1 MNSSDP
7 LLHVNRPA
15 RYLGGEA
22 GSIKKDPNSVDI
34 RFALAF
40 PDTYEIGM
48 SHIGSAI
55 LYHVLNQ
62 PQWLAAERAYCPWP
76 DMEEQMRAE
85 GTPLS
90 SLESQTSLK
99 DFDIVGFSLQY
110 ELCYTNV
117 LNMLNLS
124 GIPLLR
130 EQRGEDDP
138 LVIVGGPCA
147 FNPEPISDFIDCA
160 LIGDGEEAA
169 IELCQSVRT
178 SRMAG
183 ESRQQLLERLR
194 HIEGIYLPQLFDV
207 SYTASGEVDQI
218 TPQFEDYTS
227 VRRCFVKDLDSA
239 PYPTTPL
246 VPFMHTVHDRVAM
259 EIARGCTRGCR
270 FCQAGYIYRPV
281 RERQAE
287 TITGIIEKSLCHSGY
302 NEVSLLSLS
311 SGDYS
316 AIEPLLKNL
325 MDHYANERV
334 AVSLPSLRVGSLTDE
349 LIEEVR
355 KVRKTGFTL
364 APEAGTERLRQVINK
379 GIKAEDLLSTS
390 HTIYSLGWRLI
401 KLYFM
406 MGLPSET
413 DADLDGIVDLAWQVK
428 RSAKGTEGGGDVNVS
443 VSTFVPKPHTPFQWE
458 EQLGL
463 EQILA
468 RQNHLRSALK
478 KKKLRLKWHEAQLSI
493 LEGIFARGDRRLGKV
508 LKRAV
513 ELGCRFDG
521 WREQFN
527 FELWQQAFNDCAIDH
542 QFYLRQRR
550 EDETLPWDHIDCGIS
565 KSFFLSERRN
575 ALALHYT
582 PDCRTDKCSNCGVC
596 DFDQLKMRYA
606 DSSPK
611 LPAPVPAEQQG
622 EERYKLRLRLHKSGN
637 ARYVSHLEFMTV
649 LQRALKRSKIP
660 MRFSQGFH
668 PHPRMSFPDALP
680 TGVESIA
687 EIVDIEVFHPYEAEQ
702 ALHKLRAELPDGFD
716 VASAEQVHWRTPAP
730 GACIISSDYLVPSS
744 SLDQLYQ
751 QGELSRQQL
760 QQRIKQFISAD
771 KVEYQRHKGDKIAT
785 IDLRDSVQEL
795 CLRQDGLT
803 MTLSKGSPIAVA
815 AHLLNLDTETVR
827 TLEICKIDVSLRE
840 STTEPATTS
849 AD

>member
-1 MNSSDP
+1 MNFCDP

-22 GSIKKDPNSVDI
+22 GSIKKDPATVDI

-76 DMEEQMRAE
+76 DMEEQMRAD
-85 GTPLS
+85 GTTLF
-90 SLESQTSLK
+90 SLESHTPLK
-99 DFDIVGFSLQY
+99 DFDLVGFSLQY

-117 LNMLNLS
+117 LNMLNLAD
-124 GIPLLR
+124 IPLLR
-130 EQRGEDDP
+130 EQRSAEHP
-138 LVIVGGPCA
+138 LVVVGGPCA
-147 FNPEPISDFIDCA
+147 FNPEPLSDFIDCA
-160 LIGDGEEAA
+160 LIGDGEEATV
-169 IELCQSVRT
+169 ELCSAVRA
-178 SRMAG
+178 SRKAG
-183 ESRQQLLERLR
+183 ESRQQLYERLR

-207 SYTASGEVDQI
+207 AYTATGEVQTI
-218 TPQFEDYTS
+218 TPVHADYTS
-227 VRRCFVKDLDSA
+227 VKRRFVADLDKA
-239 PYPTTPL
+239 AYPSKPL

-281 RERQAE
+281 RERQA
-287 TITGIIEKSLCHSGY
+287 TTVTDLIEKSLCHSGY

-349 LIEEVR
+349 LIDEVR

-390 HTIYSLGWRLI
+390 RTIYTLGWRLI

-406 MGLPSET
+406 MGLPTET
-413 DADLDGIVDLAWQVK
+413 DADLDGIVELSAQVK

-443 VSTFVPKPHTPFQWE
+443 VSTFVPKPHTPFQWQA
-458 EQLGL
+458 QLSL
-463 EQILA
+463 EQTRN
-468 RQNHLRSALK
+468 RQDYLRNALQ
-478 KKKLRLKWHEAQLSI
+478 KKKLRLKWHEAQLSVM
-493 LEGIFARGDRRLGKV
+493 EGVFARGDRRLGKV
-508 LKRAV
+508 IQRAV

-527 FELWQQAFNDCAIDH
+527 FELWQQAFTDCGIEPE
-542 QFYLRQRR
+542 FYLRQRQL
-550 EDETLPWDHIDCGIS
+550 EETLPWDHIDCGIP
-565 KSFFLSERRN
+565 KSFFIDELNN
-575 ALALHYT
+575 ALALNYT
-582 PDCRTDKCSNCGVC
+582 PDCRSGKCSTCGVC

-606 DSSPK
+606 DSTPE
-611 LPAPVPAEQQG
+611 LTTPTPAPQQG
-622 EERYKLRLRLHKSGN
+622 DERFKLRLRLHKTGN

-649 LQRALKRSKIP
+649 LQRALKRSQMP
-660 MRFSQGFH
+660 LRFSQGFH
-668 PHPRMSFPDALP
+668 PHPRLSFPDALP
-680 TGVESIA
+680 TGVESRA
-687 EIVDIEVFHPYEAEQ
+687 EIVDIELFQPFSAEH
-702 ALHKLRAELPDGFD
+702 ALELLKDELPDGFD
-716 VASAEQVHWRTPAP
+716 VASAQAVHWRTPSP
-730 GACIISSDYLVPSS
+730 GACIVSSDYLVP
-744 SLDQLYQ
+744 LAPDYAR
-751 QGELSRQQL
+751 EKL
-760 QQRIKQFISAD
+760 QQRMENFIAAAS
-771 KVEYQRHKGDKIAT
+771 VEYQRYKGDKVST
-785 IDLRDSVQEL
+785 IELRPAVQALTLEP
-795 CLRQDGLT
+795 QGLV
-803 MTLSKGSPIAVA
+803 MTLTKGSPIAVA
-815 AHLLNLDTETVR
+815 AHLLNLDADVVR
-827 TLEICKIDVSLRE
+827 TLGICKIDVSLAE
-840 STTEPATTS
+840 SKNNYP
-849 AD
+849 D

>member
-1 MNSSDP
+1 MMKTSDA

-22 GSIKKDPNSVDI
+22 GSIKKDPHTVDI

-76 DMEEQMRAE
+76 DMEEQMRAAA
-85 GTPLS
+85 TPLF
-90 SLESQTSLK
+90 SLESHTPLK
-99 DFDIVGFSLQY
+99 EFDLIGFSLQY

-124 GIPLLR
+124 DIPLLR
-130 EQRGEDDP
+130 EQRSAEHP
-138 LVIVGGPCA
+138 LVVVGGPCA
-147 FNPEPISDFIDCA
+147 FNPEPLSDFIDCA
-160 LIGDGEEAA
+160 LIGDGEEAV
-169 IELCQSVRT
+169 IELCQAVRA
-178 SRMAG
+178 SRKAG
-183 ESRQQLLERLR
+183 ETRAQLYQRLR

-207 SYTASGEVDQI
+207 SYTPTGEVAAI
-218 TPQFEDYTS
+218 TPMHADYAK
-227 VRRCFVKDLDSA
+227 VKRCFVADLDKA
-239 PYPTTPL
+239 AYPSKPL

-270 FCQAGYIYRPV
+270 FWQAGYIYRPV

-287 TITGIIEKSLCHSGY
+287 TITDIIEKSLCHSGY

-349 LIEEVR
+349 LIDEVR

-390 HTIYSLGWRLI
+390 RTIYTLGWRLI

-406 MGLPSET
+406 MGLPTET
-413 DADLDGIVDLAWQVK
+413 TADLDGIVELSAQVK

-443 VSTFVPKPHTPFQWE
+443 VSTFVPKAHTPFQWQA
-458 EQLGL
+458 QLSL
-463 EQILA
+463 EQTRN
-468 RQNHLRSALK
+468 RQQYLRDALS
-478 KKKLRLKWHEAQLSI
+478 KKKLRLKWHEAQLSVM
-493 LEGIFARGDRRLGKV
+493 EGVFSRGDRRLGKV
-508 LKRAV
+508 LMRAV

-521 WREQFN
+521 WREQFD
-527 FELWQQAFNDCAIDH
+527 FAKWQQAFSDCGIEPE
-542 QFYLRQRR
+542 FYLRQRQL
-550 EDETLPWDHIDCGIS
+550 DETLPWDHIDCGIP
-565 KSFFLSERRN
+565 KSYFIDELNN

-582 PDCRTDKCSNCGVC
+582 PDCRSTQCNNCGVC
-596 DFDQLKMRYA
+596 DGENIKMRYA
-606 DSSPK
+606 DSAPN
-611 LPAPVPAEQQG
+611 LVAPTPAPQQG
-622 EERYKLRLRLHKSGN
+622 EERYKLRLRLHKTGN

-649 LQRALKRSKIP
+649 LQRAIKRSQLP
-660 MRFSQGFH
+660 LRFSQGFH
-668 PHPRMSFPDALP
+668 PHPRLSFPDALP
-680 TGVESIA
+680 TGVESQA
-687 EIVDIEVFHPYEAEQ
+687 EIVDIELFQPFAPER
-702 ALHKLRAELPDGFD
+702 ALDLLRAELPEGFS
-716 VASAEQVHWRTPAP
+716 VETAHQVHWRTPSP
-730 GACIISSDYLVPSS
+730 GACIISSDYLVP
-744 SLDQLYQ
+744 LFAAYDR
-751 QGELSRQQL
+751 EQL
-760 QQRIKQFISAD
+760 QQRIEQFMAAD
-771 KVEYQRHKGDKIAT
+771 SVEYQRHQGDKITT
-785 IDLRDSVQEL
+785 IELRTAVQAL
-795 CLRQDGLT
+795 TLQPQGLV
-803 MTLSKGSPIAVA
+803 MTLRKGSPIAMA
-815 AHLLNLDTETVR
+815 AHLLNLDADVVR
-827 TLEICKIDVSLRE
+827 TLGICKMDVSLAE
-840 STTEPATTS
+840 ININY